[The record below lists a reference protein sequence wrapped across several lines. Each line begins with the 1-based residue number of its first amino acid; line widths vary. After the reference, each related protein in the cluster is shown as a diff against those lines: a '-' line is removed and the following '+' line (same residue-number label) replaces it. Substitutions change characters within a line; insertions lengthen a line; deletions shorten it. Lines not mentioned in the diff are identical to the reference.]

1 MKRLVRNSMGVFAVV
16 LLAGG
21 LPALPVSAVTPQYG
35 WYEENGGKYW
45 YENGVRQGLT
55 GRGKEIY
62 DPSSDAWYWLDANEQ
77 GRVAV
82 NKDVY
87 QESNG
92 GKWVRY
98 DAEGHMVKGESYAN
112 GGWYRFDEITGAM
125 IKGWYTLVTPEGASY
140 LYYYDPNT
148 GIMQKGEL
156 TIGGDNCVFDQGTGI
171 GYDQRWYEKNGA
183 KYWYEGAKR
192 QGTTG
197 RGKEIYDPVS
207 DAWYWLDAVNQ
218 GAMAVS
224 KDVYQESNGGKW
236 VRYDKDGHMVKGHN
250 YSNGSWYYFDPVTG
264 AMAKGWY
271 NEVLADGTV
280 NTYYFEPAS
289 GKRIHGTV
297 IIDKEQC
304 AFDKTTGIAL
314 DKKWLALNGAKYW
327 YEGGK
332 RQGTAG
338 RGKEIY
344 DPASQAWY
352 WLDGTANGA
361 MAVNKD
367 VYQDANGGKWVRY
380 DQNGQMVKG
389 WNIKDNRSYY
399 FDPVTGAMVKGT
411 ATIDGV
417 EYTFNKNTGVLEKS
431 QGNVPLNYV
440 WDPVNYKYMKADG
453 TLDHSVSITYDEK
466 GRTIRETTYDANG
479 QMTGYVAYGYDN
491 SGNLL
496 RENSFNSKAGTV
508 YTYEYTYD
516 TAGRE
521 TKVVYKDGQDAS
533 RSYTLTSEYANEN
546 LSKQIT
552 YNGGGTKTKVENYFY
567 DPGTKLLIQKNVN
580 NVSNNVETLA
590 YAYAYRRNA
599 VGNITE
605 EKCTQ
610 FVGKQE
616 ILVYRDT
623 FEDYD
628 RNGNYKL
635 HTEYDK
641 NNNKSRYTTYSY
653 YTYGGTSYERQV
665 MTYRFDGRILSGY
678 EYERNGAYPV
688 KYTKYKADKVVET
701 WTDYD
706 KTPYPT
712 GNAVSHITT
721 DHIYE
726 GSGTGKLKEIVET
739 EYRLNAYE
747 E

>member
-1 MKRLVRNSMGVFAVV
+1 MGVFAVV

-250 YSNGSWYYFDPVTG
+250 YSNGSWYYFDGEGMMQTG
-264 AMAKGWY
+264 WLELDGSRYYLESDGSMAVGWKQDKPGEWY
-271 NEVLADGTV
+271 YLGADGRMLTNTV
-280 NTYYFEPAS
+280 VD
-289 GKRIHGTV
+289 GC
-297 IIDKEQC
+297 Q
-304 AFDKTTGIAL
+304 L
-314 DKKWLALNGAKYW
+314 D
-327 YEGGK
+327 E
-332 RQGTAG
+332 T
-338 RGKEIY
+338 
-344 DPASQAWY
+344 
-352 WLDGTANGA
+352 
-361 MAVNKD
+361 
-367 VYQDANGGKWVRY
+367 GKW
-380 DQNGQMVKG
+380 
-389 WNIKDNRSYY
+389 
-399 FDPVTGAMVKGT
+399 
-411 ATIDGV
+411 
-417 EYTFNKNTGVLEKS
+417 
-431 QGNVPLNYV
+431 
-440 WDPVNYKYMKADG
+440 
-453 TLDHSVSITYDEK
+453 
-466 GRTIRETTYDANG
+466 
-479 QMTGYVAYGYDN
+479 
-491 SGNLL
+491 
-496 RENSFNSKAGTV
+496 
-508 YTYEYTYD
+508 
-516 TAGRE
+516 
-521 TKVVYKDGQDAS
+521 
-533 RSYTLTSEYANEN
+533 
-546 LSKQIT
+546 
-552 YNGGGTKTKVENYFY
+552 
-567 DPGTKLLIQKNVN
+567 
-580 NVSNNVETLA
+580 
-590 YAYAYRRNA
+590 
-599 VGNITE
+599 
-605 EKCTQ
+605 TQ
-610 FVGKQE
+610 
-616 ILVYRDT
+616 
-623 FEDYD
+623 
-628 RNGNYKL
+628 
-635 HTEYDK
+635 
-641 NNNKSRYTTYSY
+641 
-653 YTYGGTSYERQV
+653 
-665 MTYRFDGRILSGY
+665 
-678 EYERNGAYPV
+678 
-688 KYTKYKADKVVET
+688 
-701 WTDYD
+701 
-706 KTPYPT
+706 
-712 GNAVSHITT
+712 
-721 DHIYE
+721 
-726 GSGTGKLKEIVET
+726 
-739 EYRLNAYE
+739 
-747 E
+747 